1 MNRTELKQK
10 IKENVYQNA
19 FGEITGDNLQKVLLD
34 MVDFS
39 NKANDENFEK
49 EEIVIVNPQ
58 GYYVPSGV
66 KINDI
71 GSNLTAGENIK
82 IEDDTI
88 SAIGYKYNED
98 KNSIS
103 IGGGEKT
110 ITRTNNDI
118 TEEIVVEGKTQAVG
132 KNSFASG
139 FNSIAYGEGS
149 HAEGSGIP
157 SGSIGMSGA
166 IIPNVN
172 FAYGE
177 GSHAEGIGT
186 FAYGDYSHAEGSGDT
201 KIVNF
206 EVNKMTQEIADILNN
221 DPQFSGSLGIENTYY
236 STDESIMQ
244 GSGTIIGYNSSGF
257 TGLFL
262 YNNESQSIGNYIGN
276 PIKSCTTK
284 YNDETMFVFQYSGS
298 IGIDDGQYI
307 SWLTSY
313 NIAKGIYSHAEGD
326 YTTAS
331 GFASHAEG
339 QSTIAFG
346 DCSHAEGNSGYM
358 NTYEQQEQRYEW
370 DEEGN
375 GYINYVDNY
384 NWNNWE
390 EGTNIINCV
399 NLGIYEFNIGD
410 VLIIEKYDE
419 YNNLIEGP
427 ITTKIVNINHG
438 NGQIEIDTYLY
449 FDAQY
454 TQLVLIKY
462 AAIGNYSHR
471 EGVNTTASGEV
482 SHAEGASTTASGE
495 KSHAEG
501 NSTKAEGYASHAE
514 GSVTE
519 ASGSESHAEGSG
531 TIASGDFSHAEG
543 YDSIA
548 SGEHSHAEGCSTE
561 ATSYASHAE
570 GSACIAVGW
579 ASHAEGSST
588 TASGQASHSEGSGS
602 IGIGSFSHAEGHCTI
617 TNNEAEHAEG
627 KFNKSNTNTISSIGI
642 GTDYD
647 NRKNAQEVMQNGDFY
662 VINIGGY
669 DGTNINEEG
678 VKTLQEVI
686 EDISTSGGG
695 SGGGASYTA
704 GTNINITDNVISAKG
719 YVYNEE
725 INSFAEGQS
734 TTASGWASHAE
745 GVASKAIGDGSH
757 AEGGHNVAEG
767 YASHAEGSGTI
778 ASSHASHAEGQ
789 STTASGWASH
799 AEGSETTASGFS
811 SHAEGSG
818 TIASRE
824 NSHAEGRSTN
834 ASGAH
839 SHAEGYS
846 TTASGDGS
854 HTEGSGTIGIGEASH
869 AEGYSTTAS
878 GTNSHAEGRE
888 TTASGNFS
896 HAEGSGSIASGKY
909 SHAEGDRTGAT
920 GDGAHAEG
928 TYTNAS
934 GVYSHAEGSNT
945 TASNYA
951 SHSEGLSTKAE
962 GGCSHA
968 EGSET
973 TASGYASHV
982 EGTSGTIGIGEASHA
997 EGQSTRAQGKYSHSE
1012 GNYTIAE
1019 GDASHAEGS
1028 GSIGIGQASHAEG
1041 YSTTASGYYSHSEGL
1056 YTTASGNS
1064 SHAEGGYTTASG
1076 YCSHAGGNNSQ
1087 ANGTHSF
1094 VHGNNCTVHTSGEN
1108 AHTIGIDNY
1117 VSNSGCIALG
1127 RGLTTYRDYC
1137 TYLGQYNKQLPGD
1150 WNNVI
1155 AVVGDG
1161 TDSSNTRNIVVIQ
1174 SGNEPAV
1181 HCRGAFKND
1190 ATWINDFG
1198 EYFEWVD
1205 GNPNNEDRVGYM
1217 VQLNDDKIEL
1227 AQSIDEFIGVISAT
1241 AGFIGGACSLDWH
1254 GIYLRDVFGRYITD
1268 ENGNPIINPEY
1279 DENKP
1284 YTPREKR
1291 PEWDIVGLL
1300 GQVVVR
1306 QDGTLKVGK
1315 YIDCK
1320 NGIATYADSGK
1331 YKVLKVINNDVAL
1344 ILIK

>member
-19 FGEITGDNLQKVLLD
+19 FGEISGDNLQRVLLD
-34 MVDFS
+34 MVDYS

-110 ITRTNNDI
+110 VTRTNNDI
-118 TEEIVVEGKTQAVG
+118 TEEVVVEGKTQAVG

-149 HAEGSGIP
+149 HAEGGGIH

-166 IIPNVN
+166 IIPNVT

-186 FAYGDYSHAEGSGDT
+186 VALGEGSHAEGYGDT

-206 EVNKMTQEIADILNN
+206 EVHKMTQEIADVLIN
-221 DPQFSGSLGIENTYY
+221 DPIFSGSLGVENTYY

-244 GSGTIIGYNSSGF
+244 GSGAIIGYNSSGF

-262 YNNESQSIGNYIGN
+262 YNTESQSIGNYIGN
-276 PIKSCTTK
+276 PIISYNTT

-298 IGIDDGQYI
+298 IIDDGQYI
-307 SWLTSY
+307 SWLNS
-313 NIAKGIYSHAEGD
+313 NGCAKGDYSHSEGRNTVASGDYSHAEGSS
-326 YTTAS
+326 TTAS
-331 GFASHAEG
+331 GYASHSEGSSTKAEGDFSHTEGLSSIASGYASHAEG
-339 QSTIAFG
+339 DNTTASGNSSHAEGYKTTASGYASHSEGSGTIAYG
-346 DCSHAEGNSGYM
+346 SSSHAEGNPGSL
-358 NTYEQQEQRYEW
+358 NTYQQQEQQYEW

-375 GYINYVDNY
+375 ENIYYVDNY
-384 NWNNWE
+384 NWE

-399 NLGIYEFNIGD
+399 NLSIYNFSVGD
-410 VLIIEKYDE
+410 GLIIEKYDE
-419 YNNLIEGP
+419 YDNLIEGP
-427 ITTKIVNINHG
+427 INVKIVNIDYENS
-438 NGQIEIDTYLY
+438 QIEIDYTLY

-454 TQLVLIKY
+454 TQLTLIRY
-462 AAIGNYSHR
+462 AAIGDCSHR
-471 EGVNTTASGEV
+471 EGSYTTASG
-482 SHAEGASTTASGE
+482 GA
-495 KSHAEG
+495 
-501 NSTKAEGYASHAE
+501 
-514 GSVTE
+514 
-519 ASGSESHAEGSG
+519 SHAEGSG
-531 TIASGDFSHAEG
+531 TIASGYSSHAEG
-543 YDSIA
+543 GDTTA
-548 SGEHSHAEGCSTE
+548 SGYYSHAEGCSGTI
-561 ATSYASHAE
+561 ASGYSSHAE
-570 GSACIAVGW
+570 GGDTTASGDY
-579 ASHAEGSST
+579 SHAEGGDT
-588 TASGQASHSEGSGS
+588 TASGDYSHAEGYYTIAYGENSHAEGFLTGATGKYSHAEGYYTIASGYYSHAEGSGS
-602 IGIGSFSHAEGHCTI
+602 IGLGDASHAEGNNTHAEGQNSHAEGSGTNSLGWASHTEGYGTI

-642 GTDYD
+642 GDWN

-662 VINIGGY
+662 VINVGGY
-669 DGTNINEEG
+669 NGANINEEG

-686 EDISTSGGG
+686 EDISTSG
-695 SGGGASYTA
+695 SGGANYTA
-704 GTNINITDNVISAKG
+704 GDNISIKDNAISAKG
-719 YVYNEE
+719 YFYDEDNV
-725 INSFAEGQS
+725 SFATGS
-734 TTASGWASHAE
+734 VTNASGW
-745 GVASKAIGDGSH
+745 
-757 AEGGHNVAEG
+757 
-767 YASHAEGSGTI
+767 ASHAEGSGTI
-778 ASSHASHAEGQ
+778 ASGYASHAEGYG
-789 STTASGWASH
+789 TEAS
-799 AEGSETTASGFS
+799 S
-811 SHAEGSG
+811 S
-818 TIASRE
+818 
-824 NSHAEGRSTN
+824 
-834 ASGAH
+834 H
-839 SHAEGYS
+839 SHAEGYG
-846 TTASGDGS
+846 TEASGS
-854 HTEGSGTIGIGEASH
+854 
-869 AEGYSTTAS
+869 
-878 GTNSHAEGRE
+878 
-888 TTASGNFS
+888 
-896 HAEGSGSIASGKY
+896 
-909 SHAEGDRTGAT
+909 
-920 GDGAHAEG
+920 
-928 TYTNAS
+928 
-934 GVYSHAEGSNT
+934 
-945 TASNYA
+945 
-951 SHSEGLSTKAE
+951 
-962 GGCSHA
+962 
-968 EGSET
+968 
-973 TASGYASHV
+973 
-982 EGTSGTIGIGEASHA
+982 
-997 EGQSTRAQGKYSHSE
+997 
-1012 GNYTIAE
+1012 
-1019 GDASHAEGS
+1019 
-1028 GSIGIGQASHAEG
+1028 
-1041 YSTTASGYYSHSEGL
+1041 
-1056 YTTASGNS
+1056 S
-1064 SHAEGGYTTASG
+1064 SHAEGENTIASS
-1076 YCSHAGGNNSQ
+1076 YCSHAGGYNSQ
-1087 ANGTHSF
+1087 ANGSKSF
-1094 VHGNNCTVHTSGEN
+1094 VHGYNCTVSTNGEN

-1127 RGLTTYRDYC
+1127 KGLTTYREYC
-1137 TYLGQYNKQLPGD
+1137 TYLGQYNKQLPGV
-1150 WNNVI
+1150 WNDVI

-1161 TDSSNTRNIVVIQ
+1161 TDSSNKRNIVVIQ

-1198 EYFEWVD
+1198 EYFEWAD
-1205 GNPNNEDRVGYM
+1205 GNPEGEDRVGYM

-1268 ENGNPIINPEY
+1268 ENGNPVINPEY
-1279 DENKP
+1279 DENKN
-1284 YTPREKR
+1284 YIPREKR